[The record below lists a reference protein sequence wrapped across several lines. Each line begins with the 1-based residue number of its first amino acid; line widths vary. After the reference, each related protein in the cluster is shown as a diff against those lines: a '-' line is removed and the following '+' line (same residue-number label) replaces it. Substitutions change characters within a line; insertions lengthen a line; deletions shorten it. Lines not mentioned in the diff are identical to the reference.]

1 MGSQAFK
8 QEYPNECARCGFCCL
23 SEVCPI
29 GQHFLRLVS
38 NQGRCPVLIFD
49 ENDVAVCKLAELS
62 LSIGCP
68 QDQVF
73 AAFGFGSGCCIKA
86 RCFQGGAVY
95 DFAGLPTEVK
105 RRVVQNI
112 RKRGC

>member
-1 MGSQAFK
+1 MADQAVEK
-8 QEYPNECARCGFCCL
+8 KYPNECVRCGFCCL

-29 GQHFLRLVS
+29 AQDFIGLAKT
-38 NQGRCPVLIFD
+38 GPCPVLQFD
-49 ENDVAVCKLAELS
+49 GAVAVCKLSELA

-68 QDQVF
+68 QNQVF

-95 DFAGLPTEVK
+95 DFAGLSDEVK

-112 RKRGC
+112 RHQRG